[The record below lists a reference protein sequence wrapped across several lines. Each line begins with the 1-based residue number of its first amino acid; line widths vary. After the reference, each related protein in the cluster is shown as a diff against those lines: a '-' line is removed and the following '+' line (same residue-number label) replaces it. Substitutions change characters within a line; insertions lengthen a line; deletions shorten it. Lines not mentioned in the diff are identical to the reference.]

1 MINKYFWKDKKV
13 LITGHTGFKGAW
25 LTLWMINLGAEVYG
39 YSLEPQNPKDLFNS
53 LNQKLNNKFISKF
66 GNILNKE
73 YFFDYIQEIKPDIIF
88 HLAAQPLVI
97 ESYMEPLKTWE
108 TNVIGTLNLLEAVKN
123 YAKKCA
129 IVSVTTDKVYK
140 NKEWDYGY
148 RENDIL
154 GVMTHIAPV
163 KLPQK

>member
-1 MINKYFWKDKKV
+1 MINKDFWKDKKV

-73 YFFDYIQEIKPDIIF
+73 YVLIQHYPMPGRSW
-88 HLAAQPLVI
+88 Q
-97 ESYMEPLKTWE
+97 
-108 TNVIGTLNLLEAVKN
+108 LNFSKQLN
-123 YAKKCA
+123 
-129 IVSVTTDKVYK
+129 
-140 NKEWDYGY
+140 
-148 RENDIL
+148 
-154 GVMTHIAPV
+154 
-163 KLPQK
+163 